1 MSVCLSER
9 TLAAGGSPLL
19 LPGPGWAPGL
29 APRQAGA
36 PGNNGAMPAERSET
50 HPATRGENAR
60 LFAESYRGHTP
71 QPRGKGGRREGA
83 GRNHRQLLQGSFTAG
98 IDQPRPGE
106 LHLLCYLQSLPTIRG
121 IRRLIPRAITK
132 TRCHFRALP
141 QI

>member
-1 MSVCLSER
+1 MCLSER
-9 TLAAGGSPLL
+9 ALAAGGSPPL

-36 PGNNGAMPAERSET
+36 PGNKGAMPAERSET
-50 HPATRGENAR
+50 NPATRGGNAW

-71 QPRGKGGRREGA
+71 QPRGKGGRREGT

-98 IDQPRPGE
+98 VDQPPSGE
-106 LHLLCYLQSLPTIRG
+106 LAVLCYFQSLKTIRG
-121 IRRLIPRAITK
+121 IRRQIPRVITK
-132 TRCHFRALP
+132 TRCHFRALS